1 MVRVGVVGC
10 TGYTGIE
17 LVKILL
23 NHKEFS
29 LEYLSSSSI
38 DGDSFSDVFG
48 FMQSITDLKITKTNT
63 RDVIDK
69 CDIIF
74 LATPHKESMKY
85 VKELYSKVK
94 IIDLSADYRLDLD
107 TYENNYTK
115 HIDSE
120 NIANASYGLP
130 ELYREKI
137 KNSSLV
143 ANPGCYPTA
152 SLLGLMPFIDY
163 IKDDSYIFIDAKSG
177 VSGAGKKISNVAHF
191 PNMNEN
197 FMPYAVHSH
206 RHLPEIIEHISK
218 SFQKSLNIKFVP
230 TLMPITRGMQA
241 NIYISNFKLTNA
253 REILDNFYKDEYFV
267 RIKNE
272 ATNVK
277 DVGGTNFCDIFI
289 SQDKDSLFINTSID
303 NLLRGASSQAVVN
316 ANIISGFKE
325 DLSIPKIAY
334 MP

>member
-1 MVRVGVVGC
+1 MLRVGIVGC
-10 TGYTGIE
+10 TGYAGIE

-38 DGDSFSDVFG
+38 DGEYFSNLFG
-48 FMQSITDLKITKTNT
+48 FMQSITDLKVSKTNVL
-63 RDVIDK
+63 DIINK

-94 IIDLSADYRLDLD
+94 IIDLSADYRLSQK
-107 TYENNYTK
+107 TYEENYTK
-115 HIDSE
+115 HIDSK
-120 NIANASYGLP
+120 NIINSSYGLP
-130 ELYREKI
+130 ELNREKI

-152 SLLGLMPFIDY
+152 SLLGLMPFIKY

-177 VSGAGKKISNVAHF
+177 LSGAGKKLSNVAHF
-191 PNMNEN
+191 ANMNEN
-197 FMPYAVHSH
+197 SMPYNVYSH
-206 RHLPEIIEHISK
+206 RHFPEILEHIKK
-218 SFQKSLNIKFVP
+218 SYNKNLNIKFVP
-230 TLMPITRGMQA
+230 TLLPVTRGMQT
-241 NIYISNFKLTNA
+241 NIYISNFKEKNSK
-253 REILDNFYKDEYFV
+253 EILDNFYQNEQFV
-267 RIKNE
+267 RIKDKPTE
-272 ATNVK
+272 LKAVQ
-277 DVGGTNFCDIFI
+277 GTNFCDIFVT
-289 SQDKDSLFINTSID
+289 QDKDSLFINTSID

-316 ANIISGFKE
+316 ANIMSGFKE

-334 MP
+334 VP